1 MQSVDE
7 ERLTHALLSL
17 LEQQGFVAPQGRA
30 ALAQQVHTLI
40 LQSGPGSQL
49 SENRRVTIL
58 LSDLRGFTATSERYS
73 ALAMVEVLNR
83 YLEKMSEIILRHG
96 GSIDKFMGDAI
107 MALFGAP
114 EPLENDVEA
123 AMRCAIEMQQA
134 MQEINAVNRGLGMEP
149 LFMGIGINTG
159 EVVAGH
165 LGSRYHSEYTVIGEE
180 VNLTS
185 RVEAHSLR
193 GQILLSEKIY
203 QASRDVI
210 EVGRTNEVFVKGV
223 KSVVRMYELIAVNS
237 APAIRVPPGDVR
249 TGPRVEVDM
258 PLTFQSVDGKTVLP
272 HKWNGRI
279 VDISYGGMYI
289 RSEAHLPE
297 FSDVKMTLALS
308 LLVPDQA
315 DVYGKVLRVTAVED
329 GFEYRI
335 EFTSIDMHAQQALKE
350 FVDRLVEI
358 R

>member
-1 MQSVDE
+1 MQPIDE
-7 ERLTHALLSL
+7 DLLTQSL
-17 LEQQGFVAPQGRA
+17 LTLFEQQGGVHDGREELARQIRA
-30 ALAQQVHTLI
+30 AIAQA
-40 LQSGPGSQL
+40 GPGSRH
-49 SENRRVTIL
+49 SESRRVTIL

-83 YLEKMSEIILRHG
+83 YLEKMSEIILSHG
-96 GSIDKFMGDAI
+96 GSIDKFMGDSI

-114 EPLENDVEA
+114 EALDNDIEA
-123 AMRCAIEMQQA
+123 ALRCAIEMQQA
-134 MQEINAVNRGLGMEP
+134 MQSINAVNQGLGMEP

-165 LGSRYHSEYTVIGEE
+165 LGSEYHSEYTVIGDE
-180 VNLTS
+180 VNLAS

-203 QASRDVI
+203 QQARDSI
-210 EVGRTNEVFVKGV
+210 EIGRTNEVFVKGI
-223 KSVVRMYELIAVNS
+223 KSVVRMHELIAITK

-249 TGPRVEVDM
+249 TGPRVQVDM
-258 PLTFQSVDGKTVLP
+258 PLTFQTLDGKTVLP
-272 HKWNGRI
+272 EKWSGRI

-289 RSEAHLPE
+289 FSAAQLPQYC
-297 FSDVKMTLALS
+297 DVKMTLALS

-315 DVYGKVLRVTAVED
+315 DVYGKVLRASQVEG

-335 EFTSIDMHAQQALKE
+335 EFTSIDMPAQQALKE
-350 FVDRLVEI
+350 FVDRLVQV